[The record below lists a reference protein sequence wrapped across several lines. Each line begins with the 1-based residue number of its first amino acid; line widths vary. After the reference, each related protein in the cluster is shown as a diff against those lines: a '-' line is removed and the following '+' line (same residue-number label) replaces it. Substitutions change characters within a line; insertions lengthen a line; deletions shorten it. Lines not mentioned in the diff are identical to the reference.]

1 MHPIEDSGR
10 EESEATFQVP
20 SPGAPGNVTCMA
32 LSAHFLIA
40 GTAAGMLL
48 YYQCQDKTLLNE
60 FKHEGGAIVK
70 MFPQPYGTRYAVS
83 YTMWA
88 GLHMHSHADG
98 MQSMI
103 VPSYSKR
110 RHVAYC
116 KMEFDNRASQYCII
130 DICRSKECFD
140 AWVGPYGDSCIC
152 SVSQHCTIC

>member
-1 MHPIEDSGR
+1 MHPIQDSGR

-48 YYQCQDKTLLNE
+48 YYQCQDKALLNE

-70 MFPQPYGTRYAVS
+70 VFPQPHGTRYAAS
-83 YTMWA
+83 CTICA
-88 GLHMHSHADG
+88 ELDKHSHADG

-103 VPSYSKR
+103 VPSCSKP
-110 RHVAYC
+110 RHVAHC
-116 KMEFDNRASQYCII
+116 KMELVDERVSQYHII
-130 DICRSKECFD
+130 SLQFAERERLFQILD
-140 AWVGPYGDSCIC
+140 GPSVDSM
-152 SVSQHCTIC
+152 

>member
-1 MHPIEDSGR
+1 MHPIQDSGR

-48 YYQCQDKTLLNE
+48 YYQCQDKALLNE

-70 MFPQPYGTRYAVS
+70 VFPQPYGTRYAAS
-83 YTMWA
+83 CTMRA
-88 GLHMHSHADG
+88 GFHKHSHANG

-103 VPSYSKR
+103 VPSYSKCK
-110 RHVAYC
+110 HVAYC

-130 DICRSKECFD
+130 VIRKSVLKPGWAHMGAHAFV
-140 AWVGPYGDSCIC
+140 A
-152 SVSQHCTIC
+152 VSQHCNIC

>member
-1 MHPIEDSGR
+1 MHPLQDSGR

-48 YYQCQDKTLLNE
+48 YYQCQDKALLNE

-70 MFPQPYGTRYAVS
+70 VFPQPYGTRYAA
-83 YTMWA
+83 TICA
-88 GLHMHSHADG
+88 ELDKHSHADG

-103 VPSYSKR
+103 VPSCSKR
-110 RHVAYC
+110 KHVAYC
-116 KMEFDNRASQYCII
+116 KMETDDRASQCCII
-130 DICRSKECFD
+130 VTRKSVLKPGWAHMGTHAF
-140 AWVGPYGDSCIC
+140 V